1 MNPRPLA
8 GLVLGAS
15 LLGGVASA
23 EPFIATFEAHNDM
36 HAGAL
41 WRNDRPNNN
50 NQRGVGMEHQSIALL
65 KDGHVVVVGSG
76 SYTDVTPLI
85 PGAGL
90 SSLEAG
96 LKAPTD
102 GDPGVQATGTRVEG
116 LCASYQLDATKGLV
130 LTNMAYFTK
139 NNSPDW
145 QNMHKPHASPVNGG
159 AAVLVEYG
167 YDPNGTNTKTYGMVL
182 GPNCEIQSA
191 QTQLFANTNDN
202 LGGVWDGYNNTY
214 ADANGVTRT
223 CGGIIGN
230 GNGSDDVWATCATTT
245 FTGGTGAAA
254 YTIKP
259 DFKVVVDPEEER
271 SRGTTQPTP
280 FKDLMFACWASG
292 NNQPPNSAKCGL
304 VNTAPGVPNNE
315 RLLWRQT
322 VAQRNGNIRFSTP
335 SLVPVL
341 DASGAPTD
349 TYIMS
354 YVKVDTSNRNG
365 RSKGRTAI
373 QTVPLKIT
381 QKGLTLLDKPQE
393 GLFGIADGA
402 HPGMTTARYGADNRS
417 VAFLFAGS
425 ITDGGTATA
434 KVIGV
439 TPDGKLEPVR
449 ALNWASASSGGY
461 TSQWYGHNPNTP
473 QGRSYPVT
481 SLTVPNAGYGVA
493 GGFQPDVKSF
503 VLVANI
509 YHNDHAG
516 QPCTPDPTKGTNNG
530 TCGGKNAFGM
540 VLIPA
545 AADATT
551 PPSSPDDP
559 TPVDPTHG
567 GGSGSNPGSGSADPG
582 TTLGGCSATG
592 GAGAGTL
599 MLLGL
604 AAVVIRRRRTR

>member
-1 MNPRPLA
+1 MNPRSIA
-8 GLVLGAS
+8 GLIVGAS
-15 LLGGVASA
+15 LVGGVAA
-23 EPFIATFEAHNDM
+23 ADPFIATFEAHDDM

-50 NQRGVGMEHQSIALL
+50 NQRGVGCEHQSIVKLANNRIL
-65 KDGHVVVVGSG
+65 VVCSG
-76 SYTDVTPLI
+76 SYTNVTPMI
-85 PGAGL
+85 AGAGL
-90 SSLEAG
+90 SSTEAG
-96 LKAPTD
+96 VLPPKD
-102 GDPGVQATGTRVEG
+102 GDPGVQAQGNRVEG
-116 LCASYQLDATKGLV
+116 LCMSYQVDATKGLV
-130 LTNMAYFTK
+130 MTNMAYFT
-139 NNSPDW
+139 NNDSPDW
-145 QNMHKPHASPVNGG
+145 QNMHKPHAQPVNNG
-159 AAVLVEYG
+159 AAALVQYG
-167 YDPNGTNTKTYGMVL
+167 YDPDGTNTNTYGMVL
-182 GPNCEIQSA
+182 GPNCEIQSK
-191 QTQLFANTNDN
+191 QTLLFANTNDN
-202 LGGVWDGYNNTY
+202 LGGLWESSDNTY
-214 ADANGVTRT
+214 ADANGVTRS
-223 CGGIIGN
+223 CGGLIGN
-230 GNGSDDVWATCATTT
+230 GAGSDDVWAHCTTT
-245 FTGGTGAAA
+245 TATGQAGAAA
-254 YTIKP
+254 YTLKP

-292 NNQPPNSAKCGL
+292 NTQPTYDTKCGL
-304 VNTAPGVPNNE
+304 VNTAPGVANNQ

-322 VAQRNGNIRFSTP
+322 VAKRSGNIRYSSP

-341 DASGAPTD
+341 DATGKATD

-354 YVKVDTSNRNG
+354 YVKVDISNRNG

-381 QKGLTLLDKPQE
+381 EKGLTLLDKPTE
-393 GLFGIADGA
+393 NMFGIADGA
-402 HPGMTTARYGADNRS
+402 HPGMTTARYGADGRS
-417 VAFLFAGS
+417 VAILFAGQ

-439 TPDGKLEPVR
+439 TPDGKLEPIR

-481 SLTVPNAGYGVA
+481 SLTLDNLGYHQA

-509 YHNDHAG
+509 YHKDHAG
-516 QPCTPDPTKGTNNG
+516 LCTPDPTKGTNNG

-540 VLIPA
+540 VLIPSQ
-545 AADATT
+545 ADATNA
-551 PPSSPDDP
+551 PASPDDP
-559 TPVDPTHG
+559 TPTDPTG
-567 GGSGSNPGSGSADPG
+567 GNGTGSSGSDPG
-582 TTLGGCSATG
+582 TTLGGCSTTG

-604 AAVVIRRRRTR
+604 AAVLVRRRRSH

>member
-1 MNPRPLA
+1 MNPRPIASLI
-8 GLVLGAS
+8 VGAS
-15 LLGGVASA
+15 LVGGVASA
-23 EPFIATFEAHNDM
+23 DPFIATFEAHDDM

-50 NQRGVGMEHQSIALL
+50 NQRGVGCEHQSIVQLTGNHIL
-65 KDGHVVVVGSG
+65 VVCSG
-76 SYTDVTPLI
+76 SYTDVTPMI
-85 PGAGL
+85 AGAGL
-90 SSLEAG
+90 SSTEAG
-96 LKAPTD
+96 VLPPKES
-102 GDPGVQATGTRVEG
+102 DPGVQAQGNRVEG
-116 LCASYQLDATKGLV
+116 LCTSYQLDATKGLV
-130 LTNMAYFTK
+130 MTNMAYFTD

-145 QNMHKPHASPVNGG
+145 QNMHKPHAQAVNNQ
-159 AAVLVEYG
+159 AAALVEYG
-167 YDPNGTNTKTYGMVL
+167 YDPDGTNTKTFGMVL
-182 GPNCEIQSA
+182 GPNCEILSK

-202 LGGVWDGYNNTY
+202 LGGVWDGWKNTY
-214 ADANGVTRT
+214 ADANGVTRS

-230 GNGSDDVWATCATTT
+230 GNGTDDVWATCATTT
-245 FTGGTGAAA
+245 ATGKAGAAA
-254 YTIKP
+254 YTITP

-292 NNQPPNSAKCGL
+292 NTQPPNSTKCGL
-304 VNTAPGVPNNE
+304 VNTAPNVPNNQ
-315 RLLWRQT
+315 RLMWRQT
-322 VAQRNGNIRFSTP
+322 VAQRSGNIRYSTP

-341 DASGAPTD
+341 DQAGNPTD

-354 YVKVDTSNRNG
+354 YVKVDVSNRNG

-381 QKGLTLLDKPQE
+381 QTGLTLLDKPVE
-393 GLFGIADGA
+393 GMFGIADGS
-402 HPGMTTARYGADNRS
+402 HPGMTTARYGADGRP
-417 VAFLFAGS
+417 VAFLFAGA

-449 ALNWASASSGGY
+449 ALNWANASSGGY

-481 SLTVPNAGYGVA
+481 SLMVDNPGYHQAGA
-493 GGFQPDVKSF
+493 FQPDVKSF
-503 VLVANI
+503 ILAANI
-509 YHNDHAG
+509 YHKDHAG
-516 QPCTPDPTKGTNNG
+516 QCTPDPTKGTNNG

-540 VLIPA
+540 VLIPSQ
-545 AADATT
+545 ADATNA
-551 PPSSPDDP
+551 PANPDDP
-559 TPVDPTHG
+559 TPTDPTAG
-567 GGSGSNPGSGSADPG
+567 GTGGTGSGSNGSDPG
-582 TTLGGCSATG
+582 TTLGGCSTTG

-604 AAVVIRRRRTR
+604 AVVLVRRRRSN

>member
-1 MNPRPLA
+1 MNPRSIA
-8 GLVLGAS
+8 GLIVGAS
-15 LLGGVASA
+15 LVGGVAA
-23 EPFIATFEAHNDM
+23 ADPFIATFEAHDDM

-50 NQRGVGMEHQSIALL
+50 NQRGVGCEHQSIVKLANNRIL
-65 KDGHVVVVGSG
+65 VVCSG
-76 SYTDVTPLI
+76 SYTNVTPMI
-85 PGAGL
+85 AGAGL
-90 SSLEAG
+90 SSTEAG
-96 LKAPTD
+96 LLPPKD
-102 GDPGVQATGTRVEG
+102 GDPGVQAQGNRVEG
-116 LCASYQLDATKGLV
+116 LCMSYQVDATKGLV
-130 LTNMAYFTK
+130 MTNMAYFT
-139 NNSPDW
+139 NNDSPDW
-145 QNMHKPHASPVNGG
+145 QNMHKPHAQPVNNG
-159 AAVLVEYG
+159 AAALVQYG
-167 YDPNGTNTKTYGMVL
+167 YDPDGTNTNTYGMVL
-182 GPNCEIQSA
+182 GPNCEIQSK
-191 QTQLFANTNDN
+191 QTLLFANTNDN
-202 LGGVWDGYNNTY
+202 LGGLWESSDNTY
-214 ADANGVTRT
+214 ADANGVTRS
-223 CGGIIGN
+223 CGGLIGN
-230 GNGSDDVWATCATTT
+230 GAGSDDVWAHCTTT
-245 FTGGTGAAA
+245 TATGQAGAAA
-254 YTIKP
+254 YTLKP

-292 NNQPPNSAKCGL
+292 NTQPTYDTKCGL
-304 VNTAPGVPNNE
+304 VNTAPGVANNQ

-322 VAQRNGNIRFSTP
+322 VAKRSGNIRYSSP

-341 DASGAPTD
+341 DAAGKATD

-354 YVKVDTSNRNG
+354 YVKVDISNRNG

-381 QKGLTLLDKPQE
+381 EKGLTLLDKPTE
-393 GLFGIADGA
+393 NMFGIADGA
-402 HPGMTTARYGADNRS
+402 HPGMTTARYGADGRS
-417 VAFLFAGS
+417 VAILFAGQ

-439 TPDGKLEPVR
+439 TPDGKLEPIR

-481 SLTVPNAGYGVA
+481 SLTLDNLGYHQA

-509 YHNDHAG
+509 YHKDHAG
-516 QPCTPDPTKGTNNG
+516 LCTPDPTKGTNNG

-540 VLIPA
+540 VLIPSQ
-545 AADATT
+545 ADATNA
-551 PPSSPDDP
+551 PASPDDP
-559 TPVDPTHG
+559 TPTDPTG
-567 GGSGSNPGSGSADPG
+567 GNGTGSSGSDPG
-582 TTLGGCSATG
+582 TTLGGCSTTG

-604 AAVVIRRRRTR
+604 AAVLVRRRRSH